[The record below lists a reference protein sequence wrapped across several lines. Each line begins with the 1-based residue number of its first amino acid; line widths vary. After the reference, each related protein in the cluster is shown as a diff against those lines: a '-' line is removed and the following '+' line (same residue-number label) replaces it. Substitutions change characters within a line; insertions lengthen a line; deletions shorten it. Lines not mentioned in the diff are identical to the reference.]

1 MWVKDDSW
9 EISEH
14 KDIWKWRQYWMGQGL
29 SGLSQDVS
37 SSVLSPFGKH

>member
-1 MWVKDDSW
+1 MIAGKYQNARTFGNGDNTGWGKA
-9 EISEH
+9 
-14 KDIWKWRQYWMGQGL
+14 L